1 MSDFQDLT
9 GLKHDPSSLN
19 LLEDPVK
26 EAELFL
32 RGRYVEAVTITLAD
46 FVELVSSRLSK
57 GSYLLSCRDDISYT
71 ILIEDGV
78 IKSIVEYFETS
89 IRIPGYMALRDFSRK
104 LASSMI
110 ECRIFDLTTEQRE
123 GGSGAQVS
131 VQAGEVKGV
140 QPVEPGGKSMES
152 VKPVVPLAGG
162 EADHRIAET
171 VKPVTPPAI
180 DQDRLKGFV
189 KHLRDIISE
198 TAELYGC
205 MIIDDISTN
214 LSNEVLAIKV
224 KLRKKGLFGKCRD
237 SELKTNIE
245 KDLPIL
251 KELHEV
257 GLEVKIEF
265 QLIG

>member
-32 RGRYVEAVTITLAD
+32 RGQYVETVTITLAD
-46 FVELVSSRLSK
+46 FVELISSRLSK

-110 ECRIFDLTTEQRE
+110 ECRVFNLTAKQRE
-123 GGSGAQVS
+123 GESGAQVS
-131 VQAGEVKGV
+131 VQAGEVKVV
-140 QPVEPGGKSMES
+140 QPVEPGGKSIES
-152 VKPVVPLAGG
+152 VKPAAPLAGEG
-162 EADHRIAET
+162 AAHRITET
-171 VKPVTPPAI
+171 VKPVVPPAI

-205 MIIDDISTN
+205 MMIDDISTD
-214 LSNEVLAIKV
+214 LSNEVLVVKV
-224 KLRKKGLFGKCRD
+224 KLRKRGLFGKCRD

-257 GLEVKIEF
+257 GLEIRIEF

>member
-1 MSDFQDLT
+1 MSDFHDLT

-32 RGRYVEAVTITLAD
+32 RGQYVEAVTITLSD

-110 ECRIFDLTTEQRE
+110 ECRIFDLTAKRRE
-123 GGSGAQVS
+123 GESGTQVS
-131 VQAGEVKGV
+131 MQAGEVKEV

-152 VKPVVPLAGG
+152 VKPA
-162 EADHRIAET
+162 A
-171 VKPVTPPAI
+171 PPAI

-205 MIIDDISTN
+205 VMIDDISTD
-214 LSNEVLAIKV
+214 LSNEVLAVKV

-265 QLIG
+265 QLTG

>member
-32 RGRYVEAVTITLAD
+32 RGRYVETVAITLAD

-57 GSYLLSCRDDISYT
+57 GSYLLSCRDDISYA

-110 ECRIFDLTTEQRE
+110 ECRIFDLTAKQRE
-123 GGSGAQVS
+123 GESGAQVS
-131 VQAGEVKGV
+131 MQAGEVKGV
-140 QPVEPGGKSMES
+140 QPVEPGGKS
-152 VKPVVPLAGG
+152 
-162 EADHRIAET
+162 IET
-171 VKPVTPPAI
+171 VKPVAQPAI

-189 KHLRDIISE
+189 KHLRDIVSE

-205 MIIDDISTN
+205 VMIDNISTD
-214 LSNEVLAIKV
+214 LSNEVLVVKV